1 MRNFINIFAVVI
13 LASCKTGIQSPDMK
27 SDNLNQK
34 WELNML
40 DGQNVM
46 ASSPIYIEFLKDNKV
61 AGFIGCNRVT
71 GSYTVMNKTQ
81 IKFNQLAATRMMC
94 APAEMAMETKVLEML
109 NTTDNFTISEG
120 KLMLN
125 VGRRAPL
132 ATFIA
137 MSDNE
142 IVNKYWKL
150 KTLEGM
156 AVTMKPNQE
165 KEQFFMLRSDGTLSG
180 FAGCNLFNGE
190 YEIMKGNRISI
201 KRNMAMTLRACPD
214 VNVDEMAFMNIFDQ
228 ADNYTINGDV
238 LQLNV
243 GKRAPLAVFE
253 AVYF

>member
-1 MRNFINIFAVVI
+1 MRNFISIFAVVI
-13 LASCKTGIQSPDMK
+13 LVSCKTGIQSPDMK

-137 MSDNE
+137 MSENE

-165 KEQFFMLRSDGTLSG
+165 KEQFFMLRSDGTVSG

>member
-1 MRNFINIFAVVI
+1 MRKFVSIVLISV
-13 LASCKTGIQSPDMK
+13 LASCKSGIQSADMK
-27 SDNLNQK
+27 SENLNQK
-34 WELNML
+34 WELHML
-40 DGQNVM
+40 DGQKVM
-46 ASSPIYIEFLKDNKV
+46 TNTPIYIEFLEGNTV
-61 AGFIGCNRVT
+61 AGFIGCNRAT
-71 GSYTVMNKTQ
+71 GSYTIDNKTQ
-81 IKFNQLAATRMMC
+81 IKFDQLAATRMMC
-94 APAEMAMETKVLEML
+94 APSEMAMETKVLEML
-109 NTTDNFTISEG
+109 NTTDNFTISDG

-137 MSDNE
+137 MTDNE

-150 KTLEGM
+150 KTLDGM

-165 KEQFFMLRSDGTLSG
+165 KEQFFMLRSDGSLSG

-190 YEIMKGNRISI
+190 YELMKGNRISI

-214 VNVDEMAFMNIFDQ
+214 VAVDEMAFMKIFDQ

>member
-1 MRNFINIFAVVI
+1 MRNFISIFAVVI
-13 LASCKTGIQSPDMK
+13 LVSCKTGIQSPDMK